1 MIVLKLP
8 DTKDWEG
15 EWKIFHLMPVFQSDF
30 AMHSSKRWGEV
41 IRKSETLGWGEE
53 RRAEWHN
60 IWRTEWVLVTWSGL
74 RSDVVTEC
82 WLRGLDGSQ
91 SVLGLGCAPISAVS
105 GGWELRADITWAPV
119 MRISCWSQLRRT
131 RRDRGP
137 RYQRG
142 GGIIREES
150 TSRDRGSMLRR
161 TRWFS
166 AWWRT
171 RGRGKLCTN

>member
-1 MIVLKLP
+1 
-8 DTKDWEG
+8 
-15 EWKIFHLMPVFQSDF
+15 MPVFQSDF

-82 WLRGLDGSQ
+82 FLRGLDGSQ
-91 SVLGLGCAPISAVS
+91 SVLRSDQCSVRRLRAACGHHLGPSHENLLLISAKENPRWPRPPLS
-105 GGWELRADITWAPV
+105 A
-119 MRISCWSQLRRT
+119 RR
-131 RRDRGP
+131 RKN
-137 RYQRG
+137 
-142 GGIIREES
+142 REES

-161 TRWFS
+161 TRGFS

>member
-1 MIVLKLP
+1 
-8 DTKDWEG
+8 
-15 EWKIFHLMPVFQSDF
+15 MPVFQSDF

-82 WLRGLDGSQ
+82 FLRGLDGSQ

-142 GGIIREES
+142 GGIIERRVHQEIEGACWGGQEGLVHGGGWGEEES
-150 TSRDRGSMLRR
+150 CELTKLRHSL
-161 TRWFS
+161 WIVIKYFVN
-166 AWWRT
+166 
-171 RGRGKLCTN
+171 G